1 MAFLARI
8 TVPRINRARHGGYYA
23 YIIGDD
29 GHITGR
35 VQVVCD
41 DDTEAKRLAKQL
53 VDGHAVELWQEA
65 RMVERFEPE
74 E

>member
-1 MAFLARI
+1 MR
-8 TVPRINRARHGGYYA
+8 GYYA
-23 YIIGDD
+23 YIIGGD
-29 GHITGR
+29 GHIMGR

-65 RMVERFEPE
+65 RIIERFEPE